1 MLKNLGWAG
10 VRESVSDARD
20 REDVVG
26 PRRLR
31 LDLAPEVADVHVDH
45 PRLDGIFVPPDRVQ
59 DLLSAEDLAR
69 VAGQEREQVEFGMG
83 QLDLLTR
90 PVDAA
95 FVDVDD
101 EVAKLEA
108 VWCRLPGF
116 GAHPR
121 GVRRAARRP
130 LPH

>member
-26 PRRLR
+26 TRRLR
-31 LDLAPEVADVHVDH
+31 VDVAAEVADVHVDH

-69 VAGQEREQVEFGMG
+69 VAGQEREQIEFGMG

-101 EVAKLEA
+101 EVAKLDA
-108 VWCRLPGF
+108 VAWRLLGF
-116 GAHPR
+116 ATHPPEM
-121 GVRRAARRP
+121 RRAARPPRT
-130 LPH
+130 